1 MLWESAH
8 GFPWFQSPNYNFLLI
23 LNKVYLLEKYL
34 AGGSDCKE
42 STLNAGDL
50 GRKDPLEKGMATHS
64 SIFLWRIPWAE
75 EPGRPQS
82 MGSKRVGHDWA
93 IDTLFQVNIIIYTTI
108 SQKINKDMKDLNN
121 TIKQQDLI
129 PTCNPIIAEYTLFFK
144 WEVYGHQDIN
154 KLYLGP

>member
-1 MLWESAH
+1 MLWEPAH
-8 GFPWFQSPNYNFLLI
+8 GFPWLQSPNYNFLLI

-64 SIFLWRIPWAE
+64 SILLWRIPWAE

-82 MGSKRVGHDWA
+82 MGHKESDMTYTAEQVGCSRRG
-93 IDTLFQVNIIIYTTI
+93 N
-108 SQKINKDMKDLNN
+108 LN
-121 TIKQQDLI
+121 D
-129 PTCNPIIAEYTLFFK
+129 
-144 WEVYGHQDIN
+144 VDIT
-154 KLYLGP
+154 